1 MATEA
6 VPQDQANELRVELPQ
21 QRPPAPTELVVTTR
35 PAAESI
41 ADPGPLGLACFALT
55 TFVLSIFNAG
65 VFEQTAA
72 MKPVYLSIALVYGG
86 VAQMLA
92 GMWEFKKNN
101 TFGAV
106 AFTSYGAFWVSL
118 ALFVKFW
125 GPAMKASAAGDAGY
139 ETALGIF
146 LLSWTIF
153 TAYMLVGSFRTNKAL
168 ASVFGSL
175 FVVFLLLVFGKF
187 NQDMPGLT
195 EWAGYLGIVTACLA
209 WYTSAAGILNP
220 MYGRTVLPTGPFK
233 K

>member
-6 VPQDQANELRVELPQ
+6 VHGQVEEVRVELPQ
-21 QRPPAPTELVVTTR
+21 QRPPAQTELVVTTR
-35 PAAESI
+35 PSPAETI

-65 VFEQTAA
+65 LFDQTTA

-153 TAYMLVGSFRTNKAL
+153 TAYMLVGSFRT
-168 ASVFGSL
+168 
-175 FVVFLLLVFGKF
+175 
-187 NQDMPGLT
+187 
-195 EWAGYLGIVTACLA
+195 
-209 WYTSAAGILNP
+209 
-220 MYGRTVLPTGPFK
+220 
-233 K
+233 

>member
-6 VPQDQANELRVELPQ
+6 VHGQAEEVRVELPQ
-21 QRPPAPTELVVTTR
+21 QRPPAATELVVTTR
-35 PAAESI
+35 PSPAETI
-41 ADPGPLGLACFALT
+41 ADPGPLGLAAFALT
-55 TFVLSIFNAG
+55 TFVLSVFNADLFG
-65 VFEQTAA
+65 NSAA
-72 MKPVYLSIALVYGG
+72 LKPAYLPIALVYGG
-86 VAQMLA
+86 IAQMLA

-125 GPAMKASAAGDAGY
+125 QPGIKASAAGAGGMD
-139 ETALGIF
+139 TAVGIF

-153 TAYMLVGSFRTNKAL
+153 TVYMLVASFRTNKAL
-168 ASVFGSL
+168 ASVFSVLMVTFL
-175 FVVFLLLVFGKF
+175 FLIFYRF
-187 NQDMPGLT
+187 NPDMKWLE
-195 EWAGYLGIVTACLA
+195 EWGGYLGIVTACLA

>member
-6 VPQDQANELRVELPQ
+6 VHGQAEEVRVDLPQ
-21 QRPPAPTELVVTTR
+21 QRPPAQTELVVTTR
-35 PAAESI
+35 PSPAETI

-55 TFVLSIFNAG
+55 TFVLSVFNADLFG
-65 VFEQTAA
+65 QTAA
-72 MKPVYLSIALVYGG
+72 MKTAYLPLALIYGG
-86 VAQMLA
+86 GAQLLA

-106 AFTSYGAFWVSL
+106 AFTSYGAFWISL
-118 ALFVKFW
+118 ALLGKFFKP
-125 GPAMKASAAGDAGY
+125 GIVAAGGAGAY
-139 ETALGIF
+139 DTALAIT

-168 ASVFGSL
+168 ASVFSVL
-175 FVVFLLLVFGKF
+175 MVTFVFLIFFHF
-187 NQDMPGLT
+187 NPHTAWLE